1 MTSQEN
7 IILVITEISA
17 SQPIIVPP
25 VKVFQKSVIRKPM
38 SMASI
43 IYSK

>member
-7 IILVITEISA
+7 IILVIREIPV
-17 SQPIIVPP
+17 SQIIITPS
-25 VKVFQKSVIRKPM
+25 VKVFQQREIRKPM
-38 SMASI
+38 SMVSI

>member
-7 IILVITEISA
+7 IILVIRDIPVSH
-17 SQPIIVPP
+17 PIIVQP
-25 VKVFQKSVIRKPM
+25 VNVFQQREIRKPM

-43 IYSK
+43 IYNK

>member
-1 MTSQEN
+1 MTIQEN

-17 SQPIIVPP
+17 SQPIIVPS
-25 VKVFQKSVIRKPM
+25 VKVFQQREIRKPM
-38 SMASI
+38 SMSSI

>member
-7 IILVITEISA
+7 IILVIREISV
-17 SQPIIVPP
+17 SDPIIVPP
-25 VKVFQKSVIRKPM
+25 VKVFQQREIRKPM

>member
-7 IILVITEISA
+7 IILVIREISV
-17 SQPIIVPP
+17 SQIIITPP
-25 VKVFQKSVIRKPM
+25 VKVFQQREIRKPM

>member
-7 IILVITEISA
+7 IILVIREINIP
-17 SQPIIVPP
+17 QIIITPP
-25 VKVFQKSVIRKPM
+25 VKVFQQREIRKLM
-38 SMASI
+38 SISSI

>member
-7 IILVITEISA
+7 IILVIREIPV
-17 SQPIIVPP
+17 SQPIIVQP
-25 VKVFQKSVIRKPM
+25 VNVFQQREIRKPM

-43 IYSK
+43 IYNK